1 MIIGIANIIGCK
13 VSSGNSDTAPSNL
26 NPPSL
31 TGSGIIGTALICS
44 DGIWVGTLPITFTY
58 QWKRNGSNIV
68 GEVSSTYT
76 LVNADYGNSITCEVT
91 ATNIVGMSSSTSDII
106 VGTATAPSVTT
117 DPVISG
123 TNAVGQTLSCTTGTW
138 TGTPVISYIYQWKR
152 NGSDISGATSSTYVL
167 VQADASNTITC
178 VVTATNVAGSASAT
192 SSNSFVI
199 LDADAYAF
207 LTAAAITNTTI
218 TNAINTLCID
228 LKSNNLWTKFKAI
241 YPIVGGTATTH
252 KYNLKDP
259 QDTDAAFRIV
269 FNGGWT
275 HSSTGA
281 APNGINATGD
291 TKFNPVTTS
300 LNVNSNHHSV
310 YLRTNS
316 TPNAFVDIG
325 QSNPN
330 WLSAVY
336 WNNSATF
343 IYNPTNTYSI
353 TVFPAGSNNL
363 SINTRRSSTD
373 FAFFNN
379 NTKLGT
385 NTTLN
390 TLSFVSGN
398 VFLASAGGSSFLST
412 RQIAFAS
419 IGSGF
424 NDTEAGLLYTLVQ
437 AFQTTLSRQV

>member
-1 MIIGIANIIGCK
+1 MIINPYLFGDPD
-13 VSSGNSDTAPSNL
+13 VSAFL
-26 NPPSL
+26 
-31 TGSGIIGTALICS
+31 
-44 DGIWVGTLPITFTY
+44 
-58 QWKRNGSNIV
+58 
-68 GEVSSTYT
+68 
-76 LVNADYGNSITCEVT
+76 
-91 ATNIVGMSSSTSDII
+91 
-106 VGTATAPSVTT
+106 
-117 DPVISG
+117 
-123 TNAVGQTLSCTTGTW
+123 
-138 TGTPVISYIYQWKR
+138 
-152 NGSDISGATSSTYVL
+152 
-167 VQADASNTITC
+167 
-178 VVTATNVAGSASAT
+178 SAT
-192 SSNSFVI
+192 GI
-199 LDADAYAF
+199 TDA
-207 LTAAAITNTTI
+207 TI
-218 TNAINTLCID
+218 TNAITTLVSG
-228 LKSNNLWTKFKAI
+228 LKTNNIWTKFKAI

-259 QDTDAAFRIV
+259 RDLDAAFRLV

-291 TKFNPVTTS
+291 TKFNPVTTG

-353 TVFPAGSNNL
+353 TVFPVGSNNL

-390 TLSFVSGN
+390 LLSFVSGN
-398 VFLASAGGSSFLST
+398 VFLASAGGTSFLST
-412 RQIAFAS
+412 RQVAFAT
-419 IGSGF
+419 IGDGL
-424 NDTEAGLLYTLVQ
+424 NDSEAGILYTLVQ
-437 AFQTTLSRQV
+437 SFQTTLSRQV

>member
-1 MIIGIANIIGCK
+1 MII
-13 VSSGNSDTAPSNL
+13 
-26 NPPSL
+26 NP
-31 TGSGIIGTALICS
+31 
-44 DGIWVGTLPITFTY
+44 
-58 QWKRNGSNIV
+58 
-68 GEVSSTYT
+68 
-76 LVNADYGNSITCEVT
+76 
-91 ATNIVGMSSSTSDII
+91 
-106 VGTATAPSVTT
+106 
-117 DPVISG
+117 
-123 TNAVGQTLSCTTGTW
+123 
-138 TGTPVISYIYQWKR
+138 YIYA
-152 NGSDISGATSSTYVL
+152 GLDP
-167 VQADASNTITC
+167 DAQ
-178 VVTATNVAGSASAT
+178 
-192 SSNSFVI
+192 
-199 LDADAYAF
+199 AF
-207 LTAAAITNTTI
+207 LTAAATTDTTI

-228 LKSNNLWTKFKAI
+228 LKSNSLWTKFKAI

-252 KYNLKDP
+252 KYNLVNP
-259 QDTDAAFRIV
+259 QDTDAAFRLV

-291 TKFNPVTTS
+291 TKYNPVTDG
-300 LNVNSNHHSV
+300 LNVNSNHHAI
-310 YLRTNS
+310 YLRTNN

-343 IYNPTNTYSI
+343 IYNPTNTYTI

-363 SINTRRSSTD
+363 SINTRRASTD

-385 NTTLN
+385 NTNLN

-398 VFLASAGGSSFLST
+398 VFLASAGGSAFLSS

-419 IGSGF
+419 IGTGL
-424 NDTEAGLLYTLVQ
+424 NDTEAGILYTLVQ
-437 AFQTTLSRQV
+437 AFQTSLSRQV